1 MDVGI
6 YALQAARYIS
16 GEEPI
21 MVSAIETKTDPV
33 KFAEV
38 DETIAWQLKFPER
51 HHRQLQHHL

>member
-21 MVSAIETKTDPV
+21 EVRALEGKTNAA
-33 KFAEV
+33 KYAEV
-38 DETIAWQLKFPER
+38 DESMLWQMKFPQR
-51 HHRQLQHHL
+51 ARRQLQYVV